1 MYCSLLCETFF
12 IDLGFLNNS
21 YFDYKNWSDRKTS
34 LFRPLTCSL
43 VIRVADWVFCNI
55 FSLLLSHCC
64 QGDKS
69 ADWTFDSTWKVFFI
83 FYSQLHNRMHKLL
96 SPLRHKAFLYPAWRH
111 RSHDVMQQS
120 IGADSVFVLNVCKKK
135 KSLVMFCDSS
145 VFI

>member
-12 IDLGFLNNS
+12 IDLGFLKASFALIIKTDLAENELVS
-21 YFDYKNWSDRKTS
+21 SSDLQLGNKSTS
-34 LFRPLTCSL
+34 WL
-43 VIRVADWVFCNI
+43 FCNI
-55 FSLLLSHCC
+55 FSLLFSHCC

-69 ADWTFDSTWKVFFI
+69 ADWTFDSTWKVLFI
-83 FYSQLHNRMHKLL
+83 YCSQLHNRMHKLL

-111 RSHDVMQQS
+111 RSHDVSQQS

-135 KSLVMFCDSS
+135 KSPVTFCDLS